1 MASRQ
6 RPSSSRSNAPAVS
19 GDQLSGTPGS
29 SEASK
34 RGQDSAILRAS
45 FDTKPFEDSTRSTL
59 DAASIPK
66 VSFAGEQIIHKDRE
80 ARIAELAYS
89 RAEQRSFDPG
99 HELDDWL
106 WAEREVD
113 GSMSSRFAD
122 RDAR

>member
-6 RPSSSRSNAPAVS
+6 RPRSPRSNAPVTS

-29 SEASK
+29 AEASE

-45 FDTKPFEDSTRSTL
+45 FDTKPFEDSTTSTL

-89 RAEQRSFDPG
+89 RAEQRGFDPG

-106 WAEREVD
+106 WAEHEVD
-113 GSMSSRFAD
+113 GSMSSQVD
-122 RDAR
+122 NRDAR